1 MGLILENELT
11 SNCDN
16 EMDEVLHS
24 KRIVIPSIVY
34 KGNPELG
41 TFVMPPVKTSESIPK
56 ELIPNVLEEIKK
68 CKINGPHDIGDVII
82 SNVCGTGA
90 DIIATKKIFMG
101 YISLLFLYLFQPSAQ
116 RKLLLCM

>member
-1 MGLILENELT
+1 MNKHLKPIKGTEKYFSCDTILLSVGLILENELT

-90 DIIATKKIFMG
+90 DIIATKKTT
-101 YISLLFLYLFQPSAQ
+101 
-116 RKLLLCM
+116 